1 MQNNHLLIYNT
12 VFINTK
18 IQDSQRQRQ
27 LELLGVLILMNVHL
41 EQIFVTEVVS
51 QWLALIHQVRLT
63 LKQTWLW
70 ISTSYI
76 KVDMNVPLTRLLLQ
90 VVTLVIFGIGILNWL
105 IEWVTKQQIMETLGQ
120 QIKWILLIIL
130 MVHLSQPQHQSVDLE
145 HLMLRVSIKSVFKPK
160 YSSIRILFIH

>member
-1 MQNNHLLIYNT
+1 MQNNHLLIY
-12 VFINTK
+12 NTK

-51 QWLALIHQVRLT
+51 QWLALIHQVRLK
-63 LKQTWLW
+63 LKQTWFW
-70 ISTSYI
+70 ISISCI
-76 KVDMNVPLTRLLLQ
+76 KVVMNVPLMRLLLQ

-105 IEWVTKQQIMETLGQ
+105 IEWATKQQIMETLGQ

-145 HLMLRVSIKSVFKPK
+145 HLMRRVSIKSVFKPK

>member
-51 QWLALIHQVRLT
+51 Q
-63 LKQTWLW
+63 
-70 ISTSYI
+70 
-76 KVDMNVPLTRLLLQ
+76 
-90 VVTLVIFGIGILNWL
+90 
-105 IEWVTKQQIMETLGQ
+105 
-120 QIKWILLIIL
+120 
-130 MVHLSQPQHQSVDLE
+130 
-145 HLMLRVSIKSVFKPK
+145 
-160 YSSIRILFIH
+160 